1 MQDNGNTIAVTTVE
15 ESEQLQSAAAG
26 YIVYGFEVLLVLI
39 LLGIA
44 IYLFSSK
51 RKKGRSNKFERPQHY
66 ETNINYYN
74 NDSGFKW
81 SFSISR
87 KYL

>member
-1 MQDNGNTIAVTTVE
+1 MQNNGNTIAVTTVE

-51 RKKGRSNKFERPQHY
+51 RHKSVESP
-66 ETNINYYN
+66 
-74 NDSGFKW
+74 
-81 SFSISR
+81 
-87 KYL
+87 KYRMMEDDDDESK

>member
-1 MQDNGNTIAVTTVE
+1 MQDNGNTIAMKTVE
-15 ESEQLQSAAAG
+15 EREQLQSAAAG

-51 RKKGRSNKFERPQHY
+51 RQKSVESPKYRMMEDDDD
-66 ETNINYYN
+66 
-74 NDSGFKW
+74 DSK
-81 SFSISR
+81 
-87 KYL
+87 